1 MYDQNDISQSSKR
14 SEGLRRG
21 ERSGLATQG
30 VSDRTAVPCVKLV
43 TNGTGKVWAVD
54 ENGKPLGNT
63 TDNSAIRTQQGFQ
76 AIKERF
82 KLLDSARKILD
93 GERTQHCFYN
103 RVDKNDGVG
112 VTFNKFR
119 NKANYTNVMR
129 CANAWGCPVCAAIIS
144 EHRKCEVKEAMDWWK
159 KQGGSVLLLTLTV
172 PHYSDTDIKQLK
184 KDLKKAYGKFFKGV
198 RASKDMFERWQIK
211 HYISC
216 FEITHGINGFHPHYH
231 VLLFVPYSLGKQSL
245 FGIKQDMYK
254 VWKDCCL
261 KAGLDEPSEKHGLD
275 LQAGNEAGAYVAKWG
290 LEEKENKWGLEHE
303 MTKGHVKKG
312 KKENRTPFDILR
324 SYSETENQ
332 ADANLFKLYY
342 FAFKGIRQLNWS
354 KGLKKLVSKAE
365 EKTDQEIVDD
375 TDNVAE
381 MLFKLDIEMWHAVR
395 KQKKQ
400 GELLVAVAE
409 DQTLKK
415 PMELIRQCLADQ
427 GLLKHP
433 ESPLYPDNMT
443 TSKQGE

>member
-1 MYDQNDISQSSKR
+1 MLVAPQNAPTVLDAHRGVIEHSMSMSNEYILWGKSPVTSPKGVKNSQS
-14 SEGLRRG
+14 
-21 ERSGLATQG
+21 
-30 VSDRTAVPCVKLV
+30 
-43 TNGTGKVWAVD
+43 
-54 ENGKPLGNT
+54 LGNT

-245 FGIKQDMYK
+245 LGIKQDMYK

-290 LEEKENKWGLEHE
+290 LEHE
-303 MTKGHVKKG
+303 MTKGHIKRARKI
-312 KKENRTPFDILR
+312 TAPR
-324 SYSETENQ
+324 SI
-332 ADANLFKLYY
+332 F
-342 FAFKGIRQLNWS
+342 
-354 KGLKKLVSKAE
+354 
-365 EKTDQEIVDD
+365 
-375 TDNVAE
+375 
-381 MLFKLDIEMWHAVR
+381 
-395 KQKKQ
+395 
-400 GELLVAVAE
+400 
-409 DQTLKK
+409 
-415 PMELIRQCLADQ
+415 
-427 GLLKHP
+427 
-433 ESPLYPDNMT
+433 
-443 TSKQGE
+443 

>member
-1 MYDQNDISQSSKR
+1 MYDQNVKKQIGLGEAHPRPAEGSQAAR
-14 SEGLRRG
+14 
-21 ERSGLATQG
+21 
-30 VSDRTAVPCVKLV
+30 
-43 TNGTGKVWAVD
+43 VD
-54 ENGKPLGNT
+54 EPPAIQFVTDGRGNVYPLGNT

-144 EHRKCEVKEAMDWWK
+144 EHRKCEVKDAMDWWK

-231 VLLFVPYSLGKQSL
+231 VLLFVPYSLGKRSL
-245 FGIKQDMYK
+245 PGIKQDMYK

-290 LEEKENKWGLEHE
+290 LEHE
-303 MTKGHVKKG
+303 MTKGHIKKG
-312 KKENRTPFDILR
+312 KENNRTPFDILR
-324 SYSETENQ
+324 SYTDSENQ

-342 FAFKGIRQLNWS
+342 FAFKGTRQLNWS

-415 PMELIRQCLADQ
+415 PMELIRQCLVDQ
-427 GLLKHP
+427 GQL
-433 ESPLYPDNMT
+433 T
-443 TSKQGE
+443 T

>member
-1 MYDQNDISQSSKR
+1 MTAITRALKFVCTVKYNEVTTLYCQNDVNQIGLSASHLRPAEGSQAA
-14 SEGLRRG
+14 GGDALPTIQFVTDGRG
-21 ERSGLATQG
+21 NL
-30 VSDRTAVPCVKLV
+30 
-43 TNGTGKVWAVD
+43 
-54 ENGKPLGNT
+54 KPLGNT

-172 PHYSDTDIKQLK
+172 PHYSNTDIKQLK
-184 KDLKKAYGKFFKGV
+184 KDLKKAYSKFFKGV

-216 FEITHGINGFHPHYH
+216 FEITHGTNGFHPHYH
-231 VLLFVPYSLGKQSL
+231 VLLFVPYSLSEQSL
-245 FGIKQDMYK
+245 PGIKQDMYK

-324 SYSETENQ
+324 SYTENENE

-342 FAFKGIRQLNWS
+342 FAFKGTRQLNWS

-415 PMELIRQCLADQ
+415 PMELIRQCLLDQ
-427 GLLKHP
+427 GVLG
-433 ESPLYPDNMT
+433 SP
-443 TSKQGE
+443 

>member
-1 MYDQNDISQSSKR
+1 MYAP
-14 SEGLRRG
+14 L
-21 ERSGLATQG
+21 
-30 VSDRTAVPCVKLV
+30 PHVKLV
-43 TNGTGKVWAVD
+43 TNGSGKVWPVD

-216 FEITHGINGFHPHYH
+216 FEITHGTNGFHPHYH
-231 VLLFVPYSLGKQSL
+231 VLLFIPYSV
-245 FGIKQDMYK
+245 GITSHIGMEEDMYR
-254 VWKDCCL
+254 VWVDCCE
-261 KAGLDEPSEKHGLD
+261 KAGLDKPSRKHGLNLRNGD
-275 LQAGNEAGAYVAKWG
+275 YANNYVA
-290 LEEKENKWGLEHE
+290 KWGLEHE
-303 MTKGHVKKG
+303 MTKGHIKRARKITVH
-312 KKENRTPFDILR
+312 R
-324 SYSETENQ
+324 SI
-332 ADANLFKLYY
+332 F
-342 FAFKGIRQLNWS
+342 
-354 KGLKKLVSKAE
+354 
-365 EKTDQEIVDD
+365 
-375 TDNVAE
+375 
-381 MLFKLDIEMWHAVR
+381 
-395 KQKKQ
+395 
-400 GELLVAVAE
+400 
-409 DQTLKK
+409 
-415 PMELIRQCLADQ
+415 
-427 GLLKHP
+427 
-433 ESPLYPDNMT
+433 
-443 TSKQGE
+443 

>member
-1 MYDQNDISQSSKR
+1 MGFESFLYDQVHRRYTLYDQNVKKQIGLGEAHPRPAEGSQAAR
-14 SEGLRRG
+14 
-21 ERSGLATQG
+21 
-30 VSDRTAVPCVKLV
+30 
-43 TNGTGKVWAVD
+43 VD
-54 ENGKPLGNT
+54 EPPAIQFVTDGRGNVYPLGNT

-245 FGIKQDMYK
+245 PGIKQDMYK

-290 LEEKENKWGLEHE
+290 LEHE
-303 MTKGHVKKG
+303 MTKGHIKKG
-312 KKENRTPFDILR
+312 KENNRTPFDILR
-324 SYSETENQ
+324 SYTDSENQ

-342 FAFKGIRQLNWS
+342 FAFKGTRQLNWS

-381 MLFKLDIEMWHAVR
+381 LLFKLDIEMWHAVR

-427 GLLKHP
+427 SMLKI
-433 ESPLYPDNMT
+433 T
-443 TSKQGE
+443 